1 MPELG
6 QPKRVTKTA
15 QAVEL
20 TGHPHACLHKSGMS
34 CPSLLE
40 GSEGLA
46 VCRPRTCRCCRDAV
60 ACHLRAHED
69 SAEGAKKE
77 QKLAARG
84 CYLRSHHPL
93 PCAALPDTLEGLIT
107 ALAAI
112 VMQFLPWVLQG
123 SLQSKAQSA
132 MVVAMMDTCN
142 VWFLCAAT
150 SRLENGP
157 PPVHQAGKT
166 STNRRVEVLAA
177 WCRALSTLPSLK
189 SWATQLRLR

>member
-1 MPELG
+1 MPSSDLPMLSG
-6 QPKRVTKTA
+6 
-15 QAVEL
+15 
-20 TGHPHACLHKSGMS
+20 CSGMPPAS
-34 CPSLLE
+34 
-40 GSEGLA
+40 
-46 VCRPRTCRCCRDAV
+46 PRRLSRRCQ
-60 ACHLRAHED
+60 
-69 SAEGAKKE
+69 EGAK
-77 QKLAARG
+77 ARG
-84 CYLRSHHPL
+84 PWLLASIPPPLAVRRASGYPGGPHHSS
-93 PCAALPDTLEGLIT
+93 CGHRH
-107 ALAAI
+107 

-166 STNRRVEVLAA
+166 STTRRVEVLAA